1 MNFIEEF
8 FARNSGTLS
17 GQLIRTG
24 FSADQAGEFLN
35 AAATSIL
42 ESFHHREIEEIIAA
56 MGSREPAR
64 LLNTINANTL
74 AERLGIN
81 AYLVRSGF
89 ETIAPLM
96 ASAFA
101 TNSRGIV
108 GAAASIAWGS
118 NTDFAKLAH

>member
-8 FARNSGTLS
+8 FARNGGTLS
-17 GQLIRTG
+17 GYLIRNG
-24 FSADQAGEFLN
+24 FSADQAREFLS
-35 AAATSIL
+35 AAASIIL

-56 MGSREPAR
+56 MGSEEPSR
-64 LLNTINANTL
+64 LLNAVNVNKL

-81 AYLVRSGF
+81 VFLVRSGF
-89 ETIAPLM
+89 EIITPLM
-96 ASAFA
+96 ARAFA